1 MRSLSILGST
11 GSIGLSTLDVV
22 RQHPEKFNIAGLA
35 EGHDVALLAE
45 QIKELEPEPQSSQW
59 QIIDTLPTLT
69 ENTSNKT
76 VHEFLD
82 QLKDA
87 HKQRIDRHL
96 NDSSNT

>member
-1 MRSLSILGST
+1 MLVKPPLAADEI
-11 GSIGLSTLDVV
+11 
-22 RQHPEKFNIAGLA
+22 QPEDIEKLA
-35 EGHDVALLAE
+35 VSETV
-45 QIKELEPEPQSSQW
+45 ELEPEPQSSQW